1 MLLPL
6 EYHFPDDTISARRLD
21 KLLATGYFRTGNY
34 LMRTRVLYFN
44 DQILNTLHIRIQ
56 LSQHQFTKS
65 LQKILRRNNSR
76 FTYQI
81 QPYNIT
87 IEKELLYKAHR
98 KRFKGNASASLSG
111 FMYDNHNKNIFN
123 TFEINI
129 YENDRL
135 IGFSFF
141 DVGITSMASIIGIFD
156 QDYAKCSIG
165 IYTMLLEMEYAK
177 SMGLKYYYPGYVA
190 YEPSQFNYKL
200 RLSDTFEFYD
210 WYSKRWIS
218 FDKRDKKVKVND
230 FFNEKMTVAKSWLE
244 ALKLP
249 YKELFYPYFYMGSM
263 YTKSDCVKGVHHL
276 QIQDFDIDGL
286 YYIVEFHPEK
296 MELVI
301 SGVTIHKYQF
311 EEYIDLNES
320 HDHKRWKRVL
330 LYLHPQIIVRNEFE
344 LYAGYMFLK
353 DLFRQHLHAQS
364 LPNGEIVRPNL
375 HAPHA

>member
-6 EYHFPDDTISARRLD
+6 EYHFPDNTISAKRLD
-21 KLLATGYFRTGNY
+21 KLLASGYFRTGNY

-56 LSQHQFTKS
+56 LQDHQFSKS
-65 LQKILRRNNSR
+65 LLKIIRKNNSQ
-76 FTYQI
+76 FTYSI
-81 QPYNIT
+81 QPFNIT
-87 IEKELLYKAHR
+87 IEKELLYKEHR

-111 FMYDNHNKNIFN
+111 FMYDNYNKNIFN
-123 TFEINI
+123 TYEINI
-129 YENDRL
+129 YENDKL

-141 DVGITSMASIIGIFD
+141 DVGITSMASIIGIFH
-156 QDYAKCSIG
+156 QEYTRYSLG
-165 IYTMLLEMEYAK
+165 IYSMLLEMEYAK

-200 RLSDTFEFYD
+200 RLAYTFEFYD

-218 FDKRDKKVKVND
+218 FEKRDKKVKVND
-230 FFNEKMTVAKSWLE
+230 FFNEKMRIAKSWMDIFN
-244 ALKLP
+244 LP

-263 YTKSDCVKGVHHL
+263 YAKSDCVKGVHHL
-276 QIQDFDIDGL
+276 QIQDFDIEGL

-296 MELVI
+296 MELML

-311 EEYIDLNES
+311 EEYIDLNET
-320 HDHKRWKRVL
+320 HDHKKWKRVL

-344 LYAGYMFLK
+344 LYAGYIFLQ
-353 DLFRQHLHAQS
+353 DLFKQHLQPAP
-364 LPNGEIVRPNL
+364 LPNTEFQNPNL
-375 HAPHA
+375 NR